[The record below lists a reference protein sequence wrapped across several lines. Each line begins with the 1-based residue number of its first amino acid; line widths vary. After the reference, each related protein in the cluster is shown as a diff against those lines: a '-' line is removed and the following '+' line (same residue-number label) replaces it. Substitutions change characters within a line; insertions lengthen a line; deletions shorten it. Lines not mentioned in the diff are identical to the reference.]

1 MTVERI
7 CNRPTKG
14 AARRGAAQREHEQV
28 TVVVGATQQV
38 SSVRCVRFVCLP
50 GLQQRGFALWRQ
62 THRRACWRSS

>member
-14 AARRGAAQREHEQV
+14 AARRSAAPHEHEQV

-38 SSVRCVRFVCLP
+38 SSVRCVRFVSLA
-50 GLQQRGFALWRQ
+50 GLQQRGFALGRQ
-62 THRRACWRSS
+62 ANRRACWRSS